1 MKTILF
7 GMVMMLSLPAMAQ
20 QAPAAALT
28 GLQWRSIGPASTG
41 GRIADFAVAEAPGQ
55 PEVMYVGT
63 ASGGVF
69 KSRNAGVSW
78 TPIFDH
84 AGAPAH
90 PAMMSIGA
98 VAVAPSN
105 PNIVWVGT
113 GEVDNR
119 QSSSWGNGIY
129 RSLDGGATWQYMGL
143 EATRHIAKI
152 IIDPANPNIVYV
164 AALGHLWG
172 SNPER
177 GVYKTTDGG
186 ATWNKVLFHDDNTG
200 ATDLQMSPANSN
212 LLFAALYQRQRRG
225 WGFNGGGAGSGIYRS
240 SDGGATWTH
249 LTTDLP
255 SSPLGRIGLA
265 LSPGDPSLVY
275 AIIEADPA
283 ATPEK
288 DRRGGVY
295 VSHDQ
300 GQSWEHLSSLDPR
313 PMYYSRIYVDPRDAR
328 RVYIMGSERGFYIS
342 DDGGRAF
349 RDVFSQVH
357 GEDHALWIDPRD
369 SNHLLI
375 GGDGGVS
382 ISLDR
387 GLTWSFRNN
396 MPIGQFYNIS
406 TSSGSPY
413 VICGGLQDNG
423 NWCLPSATRLTLGIA
438 NGDTFN
444 VGGGDGMQAVFTGD
458 NHTLLVSLQN
468 GATSRLDLADFS
480 RQSIGPVP
488 PPLPPLPGAPPLY
501 RWYWTAPLLVGP
513 GHPDTIYTAAN
524 VLFRSLDQGRS
535 WAVISP
541 DLTAH
546 VDRAKLEMM
555 GAPIPEKALSKN
567 DGQDNFSAITAVGVS
582 ALDPKLIF
590 TGADDGTVERSRG
603 AGGTAAA
610 DWTNLSSH
618 FPGLPPL
625 TNVSSIEPSR
635 FAAGRV
641 YATFDGHFNDD
652 YRPYVYIS
660 DDYGDTWRPIIGG
673 LPQTSVHRLRESL
686 RNPDFLVLGTEQGV
700 YASWDRGDHWTA
712 LGGNLPPV
720 PVYDLGFQAA
730 TGDLVLG
737 THGRSIWIL
746 DDAKALSAFGAVAT
760 ANVLRLLPV
769 APTPLRRLD
778 TPQAWY
784 GAGEF
789 FGPNPP
795 TGALIRFYA
804 GTVTEKE
811 SAQVRVT
818 SGATVVRELSL
829 PVHAGLN
836 QVVWDLRY
844 SPPPASGGGRGGFR
858 RVSQGPLVAP
868 GGYSVQISLPG
879 QPLQSATVQVTGP
892 AVPAAHTEAVMRA
905 YRLQLALEPAQK
917 SVAELERQLTAMRQV
932 LAAARQKDPTAMA
945 AVERAAGRQ
954 ATVARDLGRAAAQI
968 AAVERAMDSYAGAPT
983 AAQLQQLQ
991 WAEQAAQTATAALNQ
1006 LIRAGMDPA
1015 YAAIRGLRFVPP
1027 ALVPPIR

>member
-7 GMVMMLSLPAMAQ
+7 AMVLLLSLPAVAQ
-20 QAPAAALT
+20 QAPPALT

-41 GRIADFAVAEAPGQ
+41 GRIADFAVAEVPGQ

-78 TPIFDH
+78 TPIFDQ

-129 RSLDGGATWQYMGL
+129 RSLDAGATWQYMGL

-152 IIDPANPNIVYV
+152 IVDPANPNVVYV

-186 ATWNKVLFHDDNTG
+186 ATWNKILFHDDNTG
-200 ATDLQMSPANSN
+200 ATDLQMSPGNSN

-225 WGFNGGGAGSGIYRS
+225 WGFNGGGPGSGIYRS
-240 SDGGATWTH
+240 SDGGATWIH
-249 LTTDLP
+249 LTNDLP
-255 SSPLGRIGLA
+255 PAPLGRIGLA
-265 LSPGDPSLVY
+265 LSPADPSLVY

-283 ATPEK
+283 GTPEK

-300 GQSWEHLSSLDPR
+300 GQSWEQLSSLDPR

-342 DDGGRAF
+342 DDGGRNF

-369 SNHLLI
+369 GNHLLI

-382 ISLDR
+382 ISYDR
-387 GLTWSFRNN
+387 GQTWSFRNN
-396 MPIGQFYNIS
+396 MPIGQFYDIS

-413 VICGGLQDNG
+413 LICGGLQDNG
-423 NWCLPSATRLTLGIA
+423 NWCLPSATKVTQGIS

-444 VGGGDGMQAVFTGD
+444 VGGGDGMQAVFDGD
-458 NHTLLVSLQN
+458 DHTLLVSLQN
-468 GATSRLDLADFS
+468 GNTTRLDLRDLS

-488 PPLPPLPGAPPLY
+488 PPQPPQPGAPPLY
-501 RWYWTAPLLVGP
+501 RWYWTAPLRVAP
-513 GHPDTIYTAAN
+513 GHPQTIYTAAN
-524 VLFRSLDQGRS
+524 VLFRSPDQGRS
-535 WAVISP
+535 WEAISP

-546 VDRAKLEMM
+546 IDRTKLEMM
-555 GAPIPEKALSKN
+555 GGPIPEKALSKN
-567 DGQDNFSAITAVGVS
+567 DGQDNFSAITAVGLS
-582 ALDPKLIF
+582 PLDPKLLY
-590 TGADDGTVERSRG
+590 TGADDGTVERSRTR
-603 AGGTAAA
+603 GGTAAG
-610 DWTNLSSH
+610 DWTNISSR

-652 YRPYVYIS
+652 YRPYVYVS
-660 DDYGDTWRPIIGG
+660 DDYGDTWRPITVG
-673 LPQTSVHRLRESL
+673 LPQSSVHRLRESPV
-686 RNPDFLVLGTEQGV
+686 NADFLVLGTEQGV
-700 YASWDRGDHWTA
+700 YASWDRGAHWTA

-746 DDAKALSAFGAVAT
+746 DDATALSAFGAVAT
-760 ANVLRLLPV
+760 ANTLRLLPI
-769 APTPLRRLD
+769 APTPLRRLYA
-778 TPQAWY
+778 PQAWY

-795 TGALIRFYA
+795 AGALIRFYA
-804 GTVTEKE
+804 DAA
-811 SAQVRVT
+811 SAKATAHLRIT
-818 SGATVVRELSL
+818 SGAALVRELSL
-829 PVHAGLN
+829 PAHTGLN
-836 QVVWDLRY
+836 RVVWDLRY
-844 SPPPASGGGRGGFR
+844 APPPASAAGRGGFR
-858 RVSQGPLVAP
+858 RVSEGPLVAP
-868 GGYSVQISLPG
+868 GSYSLQISLPG
-879 QPLQSATVQVTGP
+879 QAPQLSTIQVNGP
-892 AVPAAHTEAVMRA
+892 ASPAAHTEAVMRA
-905 YRLQLALEPAQK
+905 YKLQLALAPAQK
-917 SVAELERQLTAMRQV
+917 AATELERQLSAMRQV
-932 LAAARQKDPTAMA
+932 LALQPNSASGEP
-945 AVERAAGRQ
+945 AVEHAADQQ
-954 ATVARDLGRAAAQI
+954 AAIARDLGRAAAQ
-968 AAVERAMDSYAGAPT
+968 AAGVERAIDSYAGAPT

-991 WAEQAAQTATAALNQ
+991 WAEQAARTAVTALND
-1006 LIRAGMDPA
+1006 LIRTGMQPA
-1015 YAAIRGLRFVPP
+1015 YAAMRAFRFVPP
-1027 ALVPPIR
+1027 AQVPPIR